1 MKILPSAYAR
11 PRLTVSQQAIATT
24 LESCLGTYFHFAGAP
39 SFVRSSAYTI
49 SGNGVWTYIVL
60 PITNG
65 PPSCPRRTPVENVQA
80 TLRVLMLSVLIELR
94 VLYRVDA

>member
-1 MKILPSAYAR
+1 MKIVPPAYAS
-11 PRLTVSQQAIATT
+11 PRFTVSQHAIGTT
-24 LESCLGTYFHFAGAP
+24 CGSCFGTYFHLTGAP

-49 SGNGVWTYIVL
+49 SGNGVWTYIML

-65 PPSCPRRTPVENVQA
+65 PPSCPRRTPVENVQE
-80 TLRVLMLSVLIELR
+80 TLRFLMLSVLIELR